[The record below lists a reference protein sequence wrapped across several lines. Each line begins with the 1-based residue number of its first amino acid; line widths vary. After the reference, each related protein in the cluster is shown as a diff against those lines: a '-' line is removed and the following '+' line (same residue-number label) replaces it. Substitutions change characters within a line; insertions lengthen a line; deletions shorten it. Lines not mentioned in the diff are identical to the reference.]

1 MDKVKSILKP
11 KVNPQ
16 QQLRDWQRKLRQ
28 ECRNVE
34 RQIRDIQREEKSVQ
48 KAIKDAAKRNDMV
61 SAKALAK
68 EVLMSRKAVNRLYE
82 NKAQLN
88 SISMHLGE
96 SVAISRTVGH
106 LSKSAEVM
114 KLVNDLMKAPEMAAT
129 MQEFSKEMT
138 KAGVIEEMVND
149 SLDTALDSD
158 DIEEEIEEEVD
169 RVLTE
174 LAGEAAAQLPEA
186 VRKERARVH
195 AQKASTS
202 HEEEALA
209 EGEDDE
215 EELEALRA
223 RLQKSNRRHH
233 SQFHRRP
240 DADPTPATLFDFIKF
255 RYTNVFTKKTSKMQQ
270 RKSSA
275 SGRPSG
281 TDGSDFSYRMVVD
294 SRYTKVAKGKSRL
307 STLILTQAAIQ
318 LIGVLYT
325 YLLTSKEESPNTLAI
340 SSASAC
346 LFSLLVGEL
355 GRKRSR
361 VNFLRV
367 SMVTSSIAILLSV
380 FSVVKT
386 NSTLEV
392 IKNPSDWV
400 SKKLE
405 LLETALVLLGS
416 LVQIFLVSTIIS
428 LIGNMSPPKK
438 SS

>member
-114 KLVNDLMKAPEMAAT
+114 KLVNDLMKAPKMAAT

-174 LAGEAAAQLPEA
+174 LAGETAAQLPEA
-186 VRKERARVH
+186 ARKERARVH

-209 EGEDDE
+209 EGEDDD

-223 RLQKSNRRHH
+223 RLQK
-233 SQFHRRP
+233 FEP
-240 DADPTPATLFDFIKF
+240 I
-255 RYTNVFTKKTSKMQQ
+255 
-270 RKSSA
+270 
-275 SGRPSG
+275 
-281 TDGSDFSYRMVVD
+281 
-294 SRYTKVAKGKSRL
+294 
-307 STLILTQAAIQ
+307 
-318 LIGVLYT
+318 
-325 YLLTSKEESPNTLAI
+325 AI
-340 SSASAC
+340 SSDYEAFNSAYPICASVSC
-346 LFSLLVGEL
+346 VSLYEY
-355 GRKRSR
+355 
-361 VNFLRV
+361 
-367 SMVTSSIAILLSV
+367 
-380 FSVVKT
+380 
-386 NSTLEV
+386 
-392 IKNPSDWV
+392 
-400 SKKLE
+400 
-405 LLETALVLLGS
+405 
-416 LVQIFLVSTIIS
+416 
-428 LIGNMSPPKK
+428 
-438 SS
+438 